1 MYKTMTSKLTVII
14 AAALTVLSITTTP
27 IVNAKGKEVKTP
39 TVQTEKKININKAD
53 AEQLA
58 KMLKGVGLKKAQAI
72 VDYRKQYG
80 AFKSIDELT
89 AVKGIGKKTVKKNS
103 AVISI

>member
-1 MYKTMTSKLTVII
+1 MMSKLNYFF
-14 AAALTVLSITTTP
+14 AAALTTLFILSAP
-27 IVNAKGKEVKTP
+27 LAHAKDKEPRTP
-39 TVQTEKKININKAD
+39 TIQTEKKININKAD
-53 AEQLA
+53 AQQLA

-80 AFKSIDELT
+80 DFKSINELT

-103 AVISI
+103 AVMSI